1 MKDKI
6 YILFSKSGIRSLVKK
21 TKTMKSLPSGTHI
34 AELNL
39 EVDDSFFD
47 KQIPKFNIK
56 LDDKNILEP
65 EIKVEEI
72 EQTPLAI
79 FFSEFESGHNKR

>member
-6 YILFSKSGIRSLVKK
+6 YILFSRKGIKSLIKK
-21 TKTMKSLPSGTHI
+21 RENMKSLPSGTYI

-39 EVDDSFFD
+39 EVDNDFFD

-56 LDDKNILEP
+56 LEEGQGK
-65 EIKVEEI
+65 KVEVEVEKKEI
-72 EQTPLAI
+72 LPLAL
-79 FFSEFESGHNKR
+79 FFSKLEND